1 MRERAI
7 GQVRGLLDFH
17 TLSDLWRLAMA
28 SYSLIELSPNRRQLA
43 TLELVDF
50 GIKRHRSAARI
61 SVPNIS
67 SRAARQFRMAMRT
80 HAAACAVRSRAAF
93 QFQASS
99 SES

>member
-1 MRERAI
+1 
-7 GQVRGLLDFH
+7 
-17 TLSDLWRLAMA
+17 MA

-80 HAAACAVRSRAAF
+80 HAAACAVHFWGRLPVSVQQLPETMRSSTSLR
-93 QFQASS
+93 
-99 SES
+99 